1 VNDRNLKNGKKF
13 KKKDPRINRK
23 GRPPLFVSTVISQ
36 LEKQGIE
43 NVKPSQ
49 IVDLY
54 EKMMNCTIAKLNEL
68 ATDENAGWEIRQTAK
83 YMLKYPEKAW
93 NEIKD
98 RAHGKAKQTGEMK
111 LEGQIDIT
119 QIVGIDIIP

>member
-1 VNDRNLKNGKKF
+1 
-13 KKKDPRINRK
+13 
-23 GRPPLFVSTVISQ
+23 
-36 LEKQGIE
+36 
-43 NVKPSQ
+43 
-49 IVDLY
+49 
-54 EKMMNCTIAKLNEL
+54 
-68 ATDENAGWEIRQTAK
+68 
-83 YMLKYPEKAW
+83 MLKYPEKAW